1 MNFIAQ
7 SLEFD
12 LIVYAPYRSVEGF
25 VADIEASLTNPSV
38 FVIPPII
45 QNEFAPFLAPLYL
58 FFGEL
63 LIFSFDRT
71 GILPSNR

>member
-38 FVIPPII
+38 FAIPPII
-45 QNEFAPFLAPLYL
+45 QNEFAPFHAPLYL

-63 LIFSFDRT
+63 LIFSFDQT
-71 GILPSNR
+71 GILSSNR